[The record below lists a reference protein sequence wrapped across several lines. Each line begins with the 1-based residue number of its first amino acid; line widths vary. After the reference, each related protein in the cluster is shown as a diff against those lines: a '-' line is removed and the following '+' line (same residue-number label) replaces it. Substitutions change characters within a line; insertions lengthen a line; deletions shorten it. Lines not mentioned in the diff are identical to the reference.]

1 MLSHVWLFLTSWTVA
16 RQPPLSIGFSRQEYW
31 NGAPFLPPGDLFDPG
46 IKPESSALAGRFFTT
61 STTWE
66 TLSSLDIVSIVC
78 MSQSQSPNPSPPPA
92 HFQKYHPSMYP
103 ILYSESEVKVAQ
115 SCLTFC
121 DPMDYTVHGILQARI
136 LEWVAIPFSRGSSQ
150 PRDR

>member
-1 MLSHVWLFLTSWTVA
+1 MTSRTVA

-31 NGAPFLPPGDLFDPG
+31 SGMPFLPPGDLSDPG
-46 IKPESSALAGRFFTT
+46 IKPESPALAGRFFTI

-78 MSQSQSPNPSPPPA
+78 INQSQSPNPSLPPA
-92 HFQKYHPSMYP
+92 NFQKYHPSMYP

-115 SCLTFC
+115 SCPTLC
-121 DPMDYTVHGILQARI
+121 DPMDGLYSPWNSPGQNTGVGSHFLLQGIFPTQGSI
-136 LEWVAIPFSRGSSQ
+136 VVATIT
-150 PRDR
+150 